1 MKTKRNYDFAGWVT
15 KNDIRCTDG
24 VVIRHGAFAE
34 CNNKKVP
41 LVWDHD
47 RKEISNVMGH
57 IVLQHRDQGTYGYG
71 YFNSTEKAKIAKELV
86 QHGDIT
92 AMSIGANRVK
102 RTKTNDV
109 IHGNIYEVSLVL
121 GGANPGAVI
130 ESVIKHSDQP
140 NVEPEETAIIYTDC
154 IIHSAEYPDDED
166 LVDEP
171 IEHEDEFDEEE
182 MKKSAK
188 DLSESLSE
196 SQQKSILAY
205 VSKMGV
211 KGNTP
216 EEILQSMTDDQ
227 MDKLADYILE
237 VASKEEEE
245 QEVKQNVFNK
255 QNKEETLTHSDLLDI
270 VLGDVENCGTLTN
283 AFIQHKDEMLE
294 HGITNIDE
302 LLTVETT
309 TGAPGWIRPEE
320 PTMVDKI
327 LNSVY
332 STPRK
337 TVRGRWA
344 DITGKEARARGYI
357 KGNEKFEEAFE
368 TWNRETH
375 PQTIYKKQSL
385 DNDDIIDITDFDVVM
400 WLKAEMREMLRYEI
414 ARCIFIPDGRLS
426 TSPDKVKEDR
436 IRPITTDSD
445 KFVTYTYD
453 VTAAKFLETALK
465 AKAANYKGAKG
476 QPSLYMDEQFLIEI
490 QLLKAEDGRYLFGDI
505 LSRESLASKLGVKE
519 IVTPDFLAGTG
530 TTVMVNLKDYE
541 LASPN
546 KGKNQYHEQFDIDYN
561 KHKYLNEG
569 RMAGALNW
577 PKCALVFTTKNK
589 SDFDSANKGQ

>member
-71 YFNSTEKAKIAKELV
+71 YFNNTEKAKIAKELV

-130 ESVIKHSDQP
+130 ESVIKHSDDQDG
-140 NVEPEETAIIYTDC
+140 EPEETAIIYTDC
-154 IIHSAEYPDDED
+154 IIHSADYP
-166 LVDEP
+166 
-171 IEHEDEFDEEE
+171 DEEE
-182 MKKSAK
+182 EFDDS
-188 DLSESLSE
+188 DLEHADDELQSIADGLVKELTE
-196 SQQKSILAY
+196 DQQKKIIDYAKSLAPDAKSSKELVQSI
-205 VSKMGV
+205 SEEDMG
-211 KGNTP
+211 
-216 EEILQSMTDDQ
+216 
-227 MDKLADYILE
+227 KLSDYIE
-237 VASKEEEE
+237 KIITDEEE
-245 QEVKQNVFNK
+245 QEVKQNAFNK

-337 TVRGRWA
+337 TVKGRWA

-445 KFVTYTYD
+445 KFVTYTYE

-465 AKAANYKGAKG
+465 AKAASYKGAKG

-505 LSRESLASKLGVKE
+505 LSREALASKLGVKE
-519 IVTPDFLAGTG
+519 IVTPDFLSGTG

-577 PKCALVFTTKNK
+577 PKCALVFTTKDKTN
-589 SDFDSANKGQ
+589 FDSANKGQ

>member
-140 NVEPEETAIIYTDC
+140 DGEPEETAIIYTDC
-154 IIHSAEYPDDED
+154 IIHSADYP
-166 LVDEP
+166 
-171 IEHEDEFDEEE
+171 DEEE
-182 MKKSAK
+182 EFDDS
-188 DLSESLSE
+188 DLEHADDELQSIADGLVKELTE
-196 SQQKSILAY
+196 DQQKKIIDYAKSLAPDAKSSKELVQSI
-205 VSKMGV
+205 SEEDMG
-211 KGNTP
+211 
-216 EEILQSMTDDQ
+216 
-227 MDKLADYILE
+227 KLSDYIE
-237 VASKEEEE
+237 KIITDEEE

-255 QNKEETLTHSDLLDI
+255 QNEEETLTHSDLLDI

-385 DNDDIIDITDFDVVM
+385 DNDDVIDITDFDVVM

-445 KFVTYTYD
+445 KFVTYTYE

-490 QLLKAEDGRYLFGDI
+490 QLLKASDGRYLFGDI

-589 SDFDSANKGQ
+589 TDFDAANKGQ